1 MTRTFNGRAF
11 RMKEHIDGFIARCV
25 ICVSIRYESQEMI
38 DISEQ
43 IVDRNEHLR
52 AAAGD
57 WWIGQ
62 RVSRG
67 VDQSLMKCRA
77 HRSEVVW
84 NARRFR

>member
-1 MTRTFNGRAF
+1 M
-11 RMKEHIDGFIARCV
+11 
-25 ICVSIRYESQEMI
+25 SPQEMI

-43 IVDRNEHLR
+43 IVVCNEHLR

-67 VDQSLMKCRA
+67 VDPIGDEVPEHIGPNVVVDCTPLPLKARA
-77 HRSEVVW
+77 R
-84 NARRFR
+84 